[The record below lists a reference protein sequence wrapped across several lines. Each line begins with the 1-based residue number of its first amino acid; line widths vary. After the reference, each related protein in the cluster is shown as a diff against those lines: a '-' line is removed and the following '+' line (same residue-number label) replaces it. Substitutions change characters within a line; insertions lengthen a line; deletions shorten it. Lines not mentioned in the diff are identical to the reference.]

1 VAGLFTPSA
10 LSVLWRAG
18 VVDPRQALALI
29 ATTPRLAGRG
39 PSLGILSQ
47 INARSV
53 GAKPAI
59 HDRHGTLTWRELDAR
74 ANRLARALLGMGVR
88 PGEAVA
94 TLLRNGREI
103 VEVLLAAQKAGLAF
117 SPLNTWAAEPELR
130 AALAGARPRVIVAD
144 PRHAGP
150 ARVSMPREVQVVVTE
165 TDPGVASSYEA
176 ILAARPPR
184 PLSPVARRRG
194 ARIVVHTSGTTG
206 RPKGATRDAGTQSPQ
221 ALVRLLAVIPLHRK
235 DVILCSAPLFH
246 SFGLLAVTLGTVVG
260 ATFVLPDRFDPRDTL
275 DLIDRHGVT
284 ALVAVPVVLHRI
296 ASLPEAEGPDR
307 GSMRI
312 VLSGGSSLGT
322 ELGRRVTERF
332 GPVVYDLY
340 GSTEAGWVAVAT
352 PEDAAARP
360 GSVGRPIPGVEVSIV
375 DPDGR
380 PVGPGQSGRIEV
392 RGEGPFDGYLD
403 APAGETVATGDLG
416 RLDEEGFLW
425 VEGRA
430 DDLIVVG
437 GENVRPAEIEAVV
450 AGVEGVEEVVV
461 GGLRD
466 PEYGHVPAAF
476 VVGTAPEERI
486 LDACRAALASFKVPR
501 RIVRLDGLPR
511 TATGKVLVRTL
522 VAEYEEKE

>member
-1 VAGLFTPSA
+1 
-10 LSVLWRAG
+10 
-18 VVDPRQALALI
+18 VVDPRQAVGLI
-29 ATTPRLAGRG
+29 TTTPRLAGRG

-53 GAKPAI
+53 GAKAAI
-59 HDRHGTLTWRELDAR
+59 HDRHGTLTWRELDGR
-74 ANRLARALLGMGVR
+74 ANRLARALVGMGVR
-88 PGEAVA
+88 PGEVVA
-94 TLLRNGREI
+94 TLLRNGREV

-130 AALAGARPRVIVAD
+130 AVLAGARPRVIVAD

-150 ARVSMPREVQVVVTE
+150 ARASVPREVQVVVTG
-165 TDPGVASSYEA
+165 TDPGEASSYEA
-176 ILAARPPR
+176 RLAAQHPR
-184 PLSPVARRRG
+184 PVFPVARRRG

-206 RPKGATRDAGTQSPQ
+206 RPKGATRDAGTQSPL
-221 ALVRLLAVIPLHRK
+221 ALVRLLAVIPFHRR
-235 DVILCSAPLFH
+235 DVILCPAPLFH
-246 SFGLLAVTLGTVVG
+246 SFGLLAVTLGTLVG
-260 ATFVLPDRFDPRDTL
+260 ATFVLPDRFDPGDSL

-284 ALVAVPVVLHRI
+284 ALVAVPVMLHRI
-296 ASLPEAEGPDR
+296 TSPLEAEGAHR
-307 GSMRI
+307 ASMRI
-312 VLSGGSSLGT
+312 VLSGGSALGP
-322 ELGRRVTERF
+322 ELGRRVTEQF

-352 PEDAAARP
+352 PEDVAARP

-380 PVGPGQSGRIEV
+380 RLGPGATGHIEV
-392 RGEGPFDGYLD
+392 GGEGLFEGYLD

-450 AGVEGVEEVVV
+450 AGVEGVEEVAV

-466 PEYGHVPAAF
+466 PEFGHVPAAF
-476 VVGTAPEERI
+476 VVGTAPEKRI

-501 RIVRLDGLPR
+501 RVVRLDGLPR

-522 VAEYEEKE
+522 VGELEEKE